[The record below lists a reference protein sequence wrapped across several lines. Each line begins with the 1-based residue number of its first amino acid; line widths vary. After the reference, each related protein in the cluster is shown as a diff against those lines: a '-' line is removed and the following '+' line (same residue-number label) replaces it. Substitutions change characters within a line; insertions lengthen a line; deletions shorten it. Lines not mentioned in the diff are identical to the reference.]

1 MLAASVM
8 LAGSPD
14 ASAET
19 TFERIKRT
27 GKVTVGT
34 EAAFPPFEYIE
45 DGKIVGYGKDILTYI
60 IDDMN
65 VELEQLDLP
74 WQGILPGLLA
84 KKFDFVATSVSV
96 TAERVKKYA
105 YTVPIAEGTSWLM
118 KRVGD
123 DRIGSVEDA
132 AGMVVGTQLASAGEV
147 AARAFEENV
156 LQPNRGAGYEELKL
170 YTAFPETY
178 IALANGEL
186 DGVIQ
191 SVPNLAV
198 LIKKQPGLFEL
209 VGPVMDQAHMGW
221 VTRPEDKDLRGL
233 PQLAAARDARQRLSL
248 RAAGQVVRVPH
259 GDSGLRLPSARRTLG
274 QIPTDS
280 ADAAAILRRGTPNAS
295 QAPGTE

>member
-1 MLAASVM
+1 MKQLGTWPSVRRQAIKAAFGALAASIA
-8 LAGSPD
+8 LAGPTG
-14 ASAET
+14 AGAET
-19 TFERIKRT
+19 TLEKIKRT
-27 GKVTVGT
+27 GEVTVGT
-34 EAAFPPFEYIE
+34 EAAFPPFEFIE

-60 IDDMN
+60 IDDMD
-65 VELEQLDLP
+65 VELNQLDLP

-96 TAERVKKYA
+96 TEERVKKYA

-118 KRVGD
+118 KRTGD

-147 AARAFEENV
+147 AARAFEENH
-156 LQPNRGAGYEELKL
+156 LQPNRGSGYKELKL

-198 LIKKQPGLFEL
+198 LIKKQPGMFEL
-209 VGPVMDQAHMGW
+209 VGPVMDQAYMGW
-221 VTRPEDKDLRGL
+221 VTRPEDKDLR
-233 PQLAAARDARQRLSL
+233 DYLSSQIIEM
-248 RAAGQVVRVPH
+248 R
-259 GDSGLRLPSARRTLG
+259 DSGHLYELQDKWFGFRMEIPDSGHLP
-274 QIPTDS
+274 
-280 ADAAAILRRGTPNAS
+280 
-295 QAPGTE
+295 PGAH

>member
-1 MLAASVM
+1 MKLSGTGSHAGRLAVRAAIGALAASIV
-8 LAGSPD
+8 LAGATG

-34 EAAFPPFEYIE
+34 EAAFPPFEFVE

-60 IDDMN
+60 IDDMQ
-65 VELEQLDLP
+65 VELNQLDLP

-84 KKFDFVATSVSV
+84 EKFDFVATSVSV
-96 TAERVKKYA
+96 TEERVKKYA

-123 DRIGSVEDA
+123 DRINSVEDA

-147 AARAFEENV
+147 AARAFEENH
-156 LQPNRGAGYEELKL
+156 LQPKRGSGYKELKL

-178 IALANGEL
+178 IALANGAL

-209 VGPVMDQAHMGW
+209 VGPVMDKAYMGW
-221 VTRPEDKDLRGL
+221 VTRPADKDLRDYL
-233 PQLAAARDARQRLSL
+233 SSQILEMRDNGHLYELQDKWFGFRTEI
-248 RAAGQVVRVPH
+248 P
-259 GDSGLRLPSARRTLG
+259 DSGHLP
-274 QIPTDS
+274 
-280 ADAAAILRRGTPNAS
+280 
-295 QAPGTE
+295 PGAH

>member
-1 MLAASVM
+1 MRHFENRLVTWRQALHLGIGVLAASAM
-8 LAGSPD
+8 LAGSFD
-14 ASAET
+14 AGAET
-19 TFERIKRT
+19 TYERIKRT

-34 EAAFPPFEYIE
+34 EAAFPPFEFIE

-96 TAERVKKYA
+96 TEERVKKYA

-123 DRIGSVEDA
+123 DRINSVEDA

-209 VGPVMDQAHMGW
+209 VGPVMDQAYMGW
-221 VTRPEDKDLRGL
+221 VTRPEDKDLRDYL
-233 PQLAAARDARQRLSL
+233 SSQLLEMR
-248 RAAGQVVRVPH
+248 
-259 GDSGLRLPSARRTLG
+259 DSGYLHELQDKWFGFRMEIPDSGYLP
-274 QIPTDS
+274 
-280 ADAAAILRRGTPNAS
+280 
-295 QAPGTE
+295 PGAH

>member
-1 MLAASVM
+1 MKLLDIRPFSRQQTIHAGIGVLAASIM
-8 LAGSPD
+8 LAGSPG
-14 ASAET
+14 AGAET
-19 TFERIKRT
+19 TLEKIKRT
-27 GKVTVGT
+27 GEVTVGT
-34 EAAFPPFEYIE
+34 EAAFPPFEFIE

-65 VELEQLDLP
+65 VELNQLDLP

-84 KKFDFVATSVSV
+84 RKFDFVATSVSV
-96 TAERVKKYA
+96 TEERVKKYA
-105 YTVPIAEGTSWLM
+105 YTVPIAEGTSWLI

-123 DRIGSVEDA
+123 DRINSVEDA

-147 AARAFEENV
+147 AARAFEENH
-156 LQPNRGAGYEELKL
+156 LQPERGGGYKELKL

-209 VGPVMDQAHMGW
+209 VGPVMDKAYMGW
-221 VTRPEDKDLRGL
+221 VTRPEDKDLRDYL
-233 PQLAAARDARQRLSL
+233 SSQILEMRDNGHLYELQDKWFGFRTEI
-248 RAAGQVVRVPH
+248 P
-259 GDSGLRLPSARRTLG
+259 DSGYLP
-274 QIPTDS
+274 
-280 ADAAAILRRGTPNAS
+280 
-295 QAPGTE
+295 PGAH